1 MLELDAEI
9 RSLLNKSLIRLLLR
23 SVGSSMIYPSNI
35 HSLTDFKHNAKRF
48 VEELRTTR
56 SPLVLTVN
64 GKAAMVAL
72 DVVSF
77 EEWQNRIRELEEE
90 VQALKLGALKEA
102 VAQGVEQAEKGQFSK
117 RDFDEIIASAR
128 AAVPKSP
135 GA

>member
-1 MLELDAEI
+1 
-9 RSLLNKSLIRLLLR
+9 
-23 SVGSSMIYPSNI
+23 MIYPSNI